1 VVGRKA
7 EGRLKEG
14 CDTIMKILE
23 AQSAVLTNY
32 EVYTHLSELRQR
44 YAKERKNKR
53 GKDRN
58 RSNPDTGTTQS
69 IFLHQSVQPRPF
81 MFSLPGLLTSFPGPG
96 NLQTIVM
103 ELMDYFEKP
112 PSPLGS
118 KPMPYNE
125 NTIRTL
131 LERLRPYDLTKAEI
145 IMIMNNRPTVP
156 AVLQTL
162 IEEFDD
168 RFYDDVDGAR
178 EDILNIIA
186 EVLGTPGHHER
197 AAMAQE
203 AIGRREKDKET
214 EQAAND
220 DVQMEEEA

>member
-1 VVGRKA
+1 
-7 EGRLKEG
+7 
-14 CDTIMKILE
+14 MKILE

-53 GKDRN
+53 G
-58 RSNPDTGTTQS
+58 
-69 IFLHQSVQPRPF
+69 
-81 MFSLPGLLTSFPGPG
+81 PG

-118 KPMPYNE
+118 KPMPYDE
-125 NTIRTL
+125 NSIRTL

-145 IMIMNNRPTVP
+145 IMIMNNRPTNP
-156 AVLQTL
+156 AVLQNL
-162 IEEFDD
+162 IQEFDD

-178 EDILNIIA
+178 ADILNIIA

-203 AIGRREKDKET
+203 ASGQRQKDKEAG
-214 EQAAND
+214 EAVLVAND
-220 DVQMEEEA
+220 DVQMEEDL